1 MSTDEIRRL
10 SYRILEYS
18 YPAKMTAGE
27 IARFANIMY
36 GIPLKRKHIHNALRN
51 YAVQV
56 STLPFSHL
64 SFLGGYTI
72 QYILLMSRFVCTSSE
87 ELLSRS

>member
-51 YAVQV
+51 YARSSKYFAIFPSFFPRRIYYSIYIVNE
-56 STLPFSHL
+56 PFCLHK
-64 SFLGGYTI
+64 
-72 QYILLMSRFVCTSSE
+72 Q
-87 ELLSRS
+87 